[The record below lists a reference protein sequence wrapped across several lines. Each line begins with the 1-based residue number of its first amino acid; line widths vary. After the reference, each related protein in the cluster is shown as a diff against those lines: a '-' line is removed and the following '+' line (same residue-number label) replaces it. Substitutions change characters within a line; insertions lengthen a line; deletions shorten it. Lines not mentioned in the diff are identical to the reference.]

1 MVTENRI
8 MLIIFVHVFLTIASA
23 ENFDVDLET
32 KTTECGLDGDCLS
45 TSVNCSSKCG
55 CDEAYYYNETIK
67 QCVLNVKHLMK
78 AEITIY
84 DPVDP
89 SAANDNSMAA
99 HIRRYADKVFRGI
112 SVAVALFGACAL
124 VCVIS
129 ACTYCCRINYTDRS
143 LKGDV
148 KALSK
153 KLQRD
158 HKIQKPAKVP
168 RKAEA
173 ESCNVVVEDAGV
185 FVC

>member
-84 DPVDP
+84 DPTQVPPTTIVWQHTFEDTP
-89 SAANDNSMAA
+89 
-99 HIRRYADKVFRGI
+99 IRF
-112 SVAVALFGACAL
+112 L
-124 VCVIS
+124 
-129 ACTYCCRINYTDRS
+129 
-143 LKGDV
+143 
-148 KALSK
+148 
-153 KLQRD
+153 
-158 HKIQKPAKVP
+158 
-168 RKAEA
+168 E
-173 ESCNVVVEDAGV
+173 E
-185 FVC
+185 